1 MDIKTIETFVR
12 VTELK
17 SFTKTAEEMN
27 YVQSTVTMQI
37 KQLEK
42 ELGYPL
48 FDRIGKRVSLTAL
61 GSEFLKYAYEIMHA
75 MEKAEA
81 LNGINED
88 IGGTLRVGVSESLL
102 IGVLTD
108 LLPTFK
114 KRYKNLNISIK
125 TGHTTELLEELHQN
139 RLDMI
144 YISKSLNTDP
154 DLKCCYKREEEL
166 IFIASS
172 ESALCNKKKIP
183 FNELMTNEFLVT
195 EKEGICYGRLL
206 QLAAQY
212 NASVYD
218 SVEIDSVAVIIELV
232 KSGVG
237 LAFLPEYAVEK
248 HLVSKSLLKLDVD
261 IEKQTYFSQ
270 ILLHKSRWISPFM
283 AGFIESIKTAMPEM

>member
-1 MDIKTIETFVR
+1 MDIKTVETFVR

-17 SFTKTAEEMN
+17 SFTKAAEEMN

-61 GSEFLKYAYEIMHA
+61 GSEFLHYAYEILHA
-75 MEKAEA
+75 LEKAEA

-88 IGGTLRVGVSESLL
+88 MGGTLRVGVSESLL

-108 LLPTFK
+108 LLPQFK
-114 KRYKNLNISIK
+114 KRYKNLSVSIK
-125 TGHTTELLEELHQN
+125 TAHTTELLEELHQN

-154 DLKCCYKREEEL
+154 DLKCCYKREEEI
-166 IFIASS
+166 IFIASCDS
-172 ESALCNKKKIP
+172 KLHNKKKIP
-183 FNELMTNEFLVT
+183 IDELMKNEFLVT
-195 EKEGICYGRLL
+195 EKEGICYGLL
-206 QLAAQY
+206 LDIAAKY
-212 NASVYD
+212 NAAVYD
-218 SVEIDSVAVIIELV
+218 SVEIDSVAVITELV

-237 LAFLPEYAVEK
+237 LGFLPEYAVEK
-248 HLVSKSLLKLDVD
+248 QIKEGGLIRLDAD
-261 IEKQTYFSQ
+261 IESQTYFSQ
-270 ILLHKSRWISPFM
+270 ILIHKSRWISPFM
-283 AGFIESIKTAMPEM
+283 AGFIEIIKAARPEK